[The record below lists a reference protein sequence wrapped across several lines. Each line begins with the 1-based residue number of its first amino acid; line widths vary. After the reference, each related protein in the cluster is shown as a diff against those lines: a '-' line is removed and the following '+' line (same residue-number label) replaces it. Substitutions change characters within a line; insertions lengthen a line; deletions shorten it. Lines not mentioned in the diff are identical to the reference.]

1 MPPRLI
7 NESIPTEAVTHTGQT
22 PWQRLNGWISS
33 WEATL
38 AALGVCL
45 FFLLNLSIASR
56 SPFGGW
62 MDEVGYVDPGL
73 NLAAG
78 KGWTSTMWR
87 WQTDREF
94 WAQNSPLYPAALSVW
109 VRVFGISMVAS
120 RAYCYFLGAVG
131 TYLFWLAAFRFKFLT
146 SLARLFWIV
155 LLSTEYSTNW
165 MMRNERY
172 DVWIFVGL
180 GVALLGASFRHP
192 AVRYGLIFLGC
203 FLGPTAGFVCV
214 PYIVTMATFLTIIT
228 GFSRWKEALMAMA
241 GAACGMIAVF
251 TFYFL
256 YHQLGTFVHVLKSL
270 SAAGV
275 KLSFS
280 RVLQIFLYPSHDYG
294 LILMIVA
301 LLLLTMLWKR
311 NTAAT
316 YRHWLLLGW
325 GSVVL
330 VPCIMMARTSF
341 SMMYFYMVIIPLSL
355 SVLALLTL
363 QVPAHG
369 YRRIIPAAAAAMLG
383 LACLTGLPGRVY
395 TSLREWNF
403 RDPQHIRDFV
413 DAHISSNDCVLAD
426 YKFYFALRDR
436 VRRLVGPFYIGII
449 PPDEAT
455 QINVV
460 LLSTNNFPDLTHNAS
475 KLKSIGGGW
484 KKVAVF
490 PTKEMRAKLHGRSFS
505 TPTYILYRR

>member
-1 MPPRLI
+1 MSPRPI
-7 NESIPTEAVTHTGQT
+7 NESVPIGAVAHTGQT
-22 PWQRLNGWISS
+22 TLQRLNGWISS
-33 WEATL
+33 RE
-38 AALGVCL
+38 AALAVLGICL

-62 MDEVGYVDPGL
+62 MDETGYVDPGL

-78 KGWTSTMWR
+78 KGWTSSMNSF
-87 WQTDREF
+87 QTDREF
-94 WAQNSPLYPAALSVW
+94 CACSPLYPAALSVW

-131 TYLFWLAAFRFKFLT
+131 TYFFWLAAFRFKFLA
-146 SLARLFWIV
+146 SPARLFWIV

-165 MMRNERY
+165 MMRNQRY

-180 GVALLGASFRHP
+180 GVALLGASLRHP
-192 AVRYGLIFLGC
+192 AGRYGLIFLGC

-214 PYIVTMATFLTIIT
+214 PYIVTMAAFLTVVT

-241 GAACGMIAVF
+241 GAGCGMIAVF
-251 TFYFL
+251 AFL
-256 YHQLGTFVHVLKSL
+256 ILNHQLGTFLHAVKSL
-270 SAAGV
+270 SAVGV

-280 RVLQIFLYPSHDYG
+280 TVLQIFLYPSQDYG
-294 LILMIVA
+294 VILMMVA
-301 LLLLTMLWKR
+301 LLLLTMVWKR
-311 NTAAT
+311 NTAAI
-316 YRHWLLLGW
+316 YRRWLLLGW
-325 GSVVL
+325 GTVVL

-341 SMMYFYMVIIPLSL
+341 GMMYFYMVIIPLSL

-363 QVPAHG
+363 QFPAHG
-369 YRRIIPAAAAAMLG
+369 RRLIIPAAAAALLG
-383 LACLTGLPGRVY
+383 LACLTGLPGRIY
-395 TSLREWNF
+395 TSLREWSF
-403 RDPQHIRDFV
+403 RDPRQIQDFV
-413 DAHISSNDCVLAD
+413 AAHTGPDDCVLAD

-436 VRRLVGPFYIGII
+436 VRRCVNEFYIQAI
-449 PPDEAT
+449 PPDEAA

-460 LLSTNNFPDLTHNAS
+460 LLPATDFPDLTRDAS
-475 KLKSIGGGW
+475 KLQSIGGGW

-490 PTKEMRAKLHGRSFS
+490 PTEEMRAKLHGRSLS